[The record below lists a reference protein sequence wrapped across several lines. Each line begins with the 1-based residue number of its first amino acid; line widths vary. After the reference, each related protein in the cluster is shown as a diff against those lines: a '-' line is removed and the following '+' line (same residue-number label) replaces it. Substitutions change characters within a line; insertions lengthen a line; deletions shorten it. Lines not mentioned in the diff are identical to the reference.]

1 MVFLGPQPEGSDR
14 CRQREFR
21 GPAKVKGPDT
31 HGRFRDRARSVDP
44 ANIDAPI
51 LHLHGRG
58 ARWRGSV
65 ASERQQ
71 HRNIGIFSINGA
83 GREERKRAGTG
94 RQTMNPTQYAGAR
107 YIRVENLAG
116 GPRRKIIANL
126 ELGQWDRPVL
136 IFGDGSRLS
145 LCATNVDRLIEG
157 FGSTESE
164 DLIDKEIELY
174 TGAVKVQGGEKVI
187 VLLRIS
193 RPPPSKSVKE
203 DLDDE
208 IPFSGLNWQ
217 RSGNRPL
224 FQYGQ
229 EANES

>member
-21 GPAKVKGPDT
+21 DRGRRSKVRTHTVDFVTGP
-31 HGRFRDRARSVDP
+31 RSVDP

-51 LHLHGRG
+51 LHLLGRG

-71 HRNIGIFSINGA
+71 HRNTGILLDPWRRSRGTQARRN
-83 GREERKRAGTG
+83 RKA
-94 RQTMNPTQYAGAR
+94 NHNLTQYAGAR

-116 GPRRKIIANL
+116 GPRRKIIANV

-174 TGAVKVQGGEKVI
+174 TGPVKVQGGEKVI
-187 VLLRIS
+187 VLLRTS

-208 IPFSGLNWQ
+208 IPF
-217 RSGNRPL
+217 
-224 FQYGQ
+224 
-229 EANES
+229 